1 MTLERFH
8 YELHLQYV
16 YMEYQIL
23 LDDKIRELTRVINI
37 ISQKYIG
44 SFMTYLIET
53 QDMLNLTILLEISP
67 DGYDTHLFVFDF
79 LCRRLVM
86 VNAYLK
92 MFDFFFISKL

>member
-23 LDDKIRELTRVINI
+23 LDDKIRELTRVMNI

-44 SFMTYLIET
+44 SFMTYL
-53 QDMLNLTILLEISP
+53 
-67 DGYDTHLFVFDF
+67 
-79 LCRRLVM
+79 
-86 VNAYLK
+86 
-92 MFDFFFISKL
+92 